1 MSLFYVL
8 LQVVLPAGLESTYR
22 TRERSVLQVGL
33 HVSHKVM
40 FLMRLVVTRGAAE
53 IEDATMTFL
62 AQMSFRSTPEFP
74 EISELLFCLLFKK
87 VRNLAHA
94 EQEKLSSPVW

>member
-1 MSLFYVL
+1 M
-8 LQVVLPAGLESTYR
+8 
-22 TRERSVLQVGL
+22 
-33 HVSHKVM
+33 SHKVM

-74 EISELLFCLLFKK
+74 EVFELLFCLLFKK